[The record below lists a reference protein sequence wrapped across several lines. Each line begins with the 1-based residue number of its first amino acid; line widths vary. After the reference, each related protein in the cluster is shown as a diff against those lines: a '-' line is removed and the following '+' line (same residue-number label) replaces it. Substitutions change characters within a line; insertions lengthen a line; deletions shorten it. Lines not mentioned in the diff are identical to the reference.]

1 MYARFVASLP
11 AEIPVPEQPVPI
23 QHYLRQ
29 PQRLINALVDPSRLE
44 RLGGDRFRIH
54 VRPLHFM
61 MLKIQPSVE
70 LKIWAEPDGIVHLR
84 SAGCQLRGLE
94 SLEHR
99 FHLRLVGTLVP
110 FSEGRSTKL
119 RGNANL
125 EVNVELP
132 PAFLLTPQP
141 LLEAAGNALLM
152 GVLRTIEDR
161 LMRQLIADYQKWAS
175 DVTGK
180 TASVGTPGHPML
192 LEDKGC
198 I

>member
-1 MYARFVASLP
+1 MHARFVASLP
-11 AEIPVPEQPVPI
+11 AQIPVPEQPVPI

-29 PQRLINALVDPSRLE
+29 PQRLVNALVDPTRLE

-70 LKIWAEPDGIVHLR
+70 LKIWAEPSGIVHLR

-94 SLEHR
+94 SIKHR
-99 FHLRLVGTLVP
+99 FHLKLVGTLVP
-110 FSEGRSTKL
+110 GEVGRSTSL
-119 RGNANL
+119 QGNVNL

-132 PAFLLTPQP
+132 PAFFLTPKP

-161 LMRQLIADYQKWAS
+161 LMRQLIADYKKWVN

-180 TASVGTPGHPML
+180 TASIQPPAHPL
-192 LEDKGC
+192 LIEDKGC